1 MSASAKPPRKGGP
14 EPASVDQVARV
25 LCDAEIFG
33 DAYAAR
39 RHKLHPNTVRNW
51 KRARSGERPVVEEVA
66 RLKLRIN
73 EGWIETA
80 RAARLRLIERQLE
93 LAEKADAKLAAVTN
107 ALRRTNEVV
116 LAHEVLND
124 GTDDAE
130 RHGADQPEDPGEDQ
144 GPDGAEGGRK
154 TPED

>member
-14 EPASVDQVARV
+14 EPASVEQVAQV
-25 LCDAEIFG
+25 LCDAEVFG

-39 RHKLHPNTVRNW
+39 RHKLHANTVRNW
-51 KRARSGERPVVEEVA
+51 KRTRSAEPAIVEAVA
-66 RLKLRIN
+66 RLKARIN

-93 LAEKADAKLAAVTN
+93 LAEKPDARLAAVTN

-116 LAHEVLND
+116 MAHEVLSD
-124 GTDDAE
+124 PDAE
-130 RHGADQPEDPGEDQ
+130 SHSADQSEGARTPEEASR
-144 GPDGAEGGRK
+144 AEGGEE
-154 TPED
+154 TSED